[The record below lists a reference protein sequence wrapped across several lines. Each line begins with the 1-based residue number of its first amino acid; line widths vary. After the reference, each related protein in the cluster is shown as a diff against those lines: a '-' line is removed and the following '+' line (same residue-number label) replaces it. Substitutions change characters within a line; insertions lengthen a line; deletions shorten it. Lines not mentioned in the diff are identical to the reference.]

1 MSVSTMV
8 VNDGSA
14 LHEGMFQRL
23 IELGIALSAERDT
36 DRLLEMI
43 LLEAKRIPDADG
55 GTLYLMGEEEKSLS
69 FAIMR
74 NDTLDIA
81 MGGTTETEIHFPPLQ
96 LFDAETGRPN
106 KSNVATAVALDAK
119 TINIA
124 DAYVAKDFDF
134 SGTKAFDKKTGYRS
148 MSFLTVP
155 LTNRQREVIGVLQ
168 LIRSEEHTSELQSL
182 MRISYAVFCLK
193 KK

>member
-81 MGGTTETEIHFPPLQ
+81 MGGTTETEIPFPPLQ
-96 LFDAETGRPN
+96 L
-106 KSNVATAVALDAK
+106 
-119 TINIA
+119 
-124 DAYVAKDFDF
+124 
-134 SGTKAFDKKTGYRS
+134 
-148 MSFLTVP
+148 
-155 LTNRQREVIGVLQ
+155 
-168 LIRSEEHTSELQSL
+168 RSEEHTSELQSL
-182 MRISYAVFCLK
+182 MRNSYDVFCLK
-193 KK
+193 NKTR

>member
-81 MGGTTETEIHFPPLQ
+81 KAGTTGTDITFPQ
-96 LFDAETGRPN
+96 LKVGR
-106 KSNVATAVALDAK
+106 A
-119 TINIA
+119 
-124 DAYVAKDFDF
+124 
-134 SGTKAFDKKTGYRS
+134 
-148 MSFLTVP
+148 
-155 LTNRQREVIGVLQ
+155 QC
-168 LIRSEEHTSELQSL
+168 EERWCQEGNNWGG
-182 MRISYAVFCLK
+182 AGK
-193 KK
+193 